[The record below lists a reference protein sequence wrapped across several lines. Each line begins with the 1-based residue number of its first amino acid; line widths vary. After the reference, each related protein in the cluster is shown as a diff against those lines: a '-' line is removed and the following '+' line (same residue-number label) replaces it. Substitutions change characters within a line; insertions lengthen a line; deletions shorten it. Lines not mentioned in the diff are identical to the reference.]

1 MMAAAAMAVPVALAV
16 PAAAVAQSCSGTESS
31 VIVAAGDQFDPSIS
45 GPYVVYTDTSAGSA
59 DVYYFDR
66 ISGTIHPV
74 AVGPGDQQ
82 LSDVYGNLVVYTS
95 SNGGPADVFLY
106 DITTGSTQ
114 QLTSNAA
121 DQINPAVSFQIV
133 AYEDYSSGAS
143 DISWYDL
150 LLGFG
155 TTGRITAP
163 GDQVSPS
170 VSGTRIVY
178 TDVNAGSSLVV
189 FDTATAASTTIYGGP
204 ASSPDIDG
212 LHIAFARSGTGGLDV
227 SVYDTTTGTT
237 TTLALPGD
245 QVNPHISG
253 DFVSFEDWNSG
264 VSHVALCN
272 YSNGQLYYPNPSPA
286 NQSLSDIS
294 GNRVVY
300 TDNRSGNLDIYA
312 YDFVCSTPPPPPP
325 GNVTCSDA
333 NPTVLASYTLTRG
346 SGKPDTTRVP
356 FTAPADE
363 AVVVCVD
370 ASNVSSAWVTLNDRA
385 IETPRNFDPS
395 VTHLERASSVTQG
408 GNVLGGSLDGMP
420 GSTLTV
426 RVLANPGGPT

>member
-1 MMAAAAMAVPVALAV
+1 MIAAAAMAVPAATAV
-16 PAAAVAQSCSGTESS
+16 PAAAVAQSCIGTESS
-31 VIVAAGDQFDPSIS
+31 VIVAAGDQFDPAIS
-45 GPYVVYTDTSAGSA
+45 GPYVVWTDTSAGSA

-66 ISGTIHPV
+66 TTGTVHQV
-74 AVGPGDQQ
+74 ATGPGDQQ
-82 LSDVYGNLVVYTS
+82 LSDVNGNLVVYTS
-95 SNGGPADVFLY
+95 SQGGPADVFLY
-106 DITTGSTQ
+106 DITTGATQ
-114 QLTSNAA
+114 QLTNDAA
-121 DQINPAVSFQIV
+121 DQINPAVSSRIV

-143 DISWYDL
+143 NISWYDL
-150 LLGFG
+150 LSG
-155 TTGRITAP
+155 TTQSISAP

-178 TDVNAGSSLVV
+178 VDVNAGSSVVV
-189 FDTATAASTTIYGGP
+189 FDTATATSTTIYGGP

-212 LHIAFARSGTGGLDV
+212 AHIAFARFATGGVDV

-253 DFVSFEDWNSG
+253 DFVAFEDQNSG
-264 VSHVALCN
+264 VSHVALWN
-272 YSNGQLYYPNPSPA
+272 YQNGQIFYPNPSPA
-286 NQSLSDIS
+286 SQSLNDIA

-300 TDNRSGNLDIYA
+300 TDNRSGNLDVYA
-312 YDFVCSTPPPPPP
+312 YDFACSTPPPPPP
-325 GNVTCSDA
+325 GNVKCSDA

-346 SGKPDTTRVP
+346 NGKPDTTQVP

-370 ASNVSSAWVTLNDRA
+370 ASNVSSAWVTLNNQA

-395 VTHLERASSVTQG
+395 VAHLERASSVTQG